1 MPGRHRRLVSRTSG
15 LAALQGILWH
25 LGGGRKRS
33 LKGGLGKVGG
43 AGARG
48 FLAPTGSASSTG
60 WVGLQIRQ
68 VACERRRRLGRRRKE
83 DERIQGGRGCCLRGR
98 LLRPTPSI
106 NHHLYTLNL
115 YTNPRHASTRAA
127 GPCAAVGSKPQPAR
141 YGQLKGRE
149 VLNPKNPSRRKP
161 LSRPR
166 PEHLSYSPARR
177 LRRGTQS
184 LGSGNVRGRRAPTNC
199 SEGPRATGQGLSQ
212 SKQGTCAYRKTLL
225 KVLGPGANYG
235 RVASMVKE

>member
-1 MPGRHRRLVSRTSG
+1 MAREAGQQDQRARSPAS
-15 LAALQGILWH
+15 
-25 LGGGRKRS
+25 LGGGRKRR
-33 LKGGLGKVGG
+33 LKGGLGEVGG

-106 NHHLYTLNL
+106 NHHLYTRNL

-199 SEGPRATGQGLSQ
+199 SEGPRATGQAGNMRLPQNPAKS
-212 SKQGTCAYRKTLL
+212 
-225 KVLGPGANYG
+225 LGPRSKLRSSRFYG
-235 RVASMVKE
+235 QGMKLKS